1 MNMKI
6 YNDLKPKQQ
15 AYIQLLDKAFEGTVD
30 ADTTFTRGYLKKVAN
45 DNGIAWAPAW
55 IVKDV
60 SRVRGRGAYVVPE
73 LASYRGVNI
82 DRTEK
87 PVASVGDKPKA
98 APVETVAPEIR
109 VPARPV
115 IQAEK
120 VYGIDKAAWGLLTD
134 AEQADIAAR
143 HAEGVA

>member
-1 MNMKI
+1 MKI

-15 AYIQLLDKAFEGTVD
+15 AYIKLLDKAFEGTVD
-30 ADTTFTRGYLKKVAN
+30 ADTTFSRGYLKKVAN

-82 DRTEK
+82 DRTDEPIVKEVVAECCEEQTQAIDATPQRPEHIK
-87 PVASVGDKPKA
+87 PEV
-98 APVETVAPEIR
+98 
-109 VPARPV
+109 
-115 IQAEK
+115 
-120 VYGIDKAAWGLLTD
+120 WGLMTD
-134 AEQADIAAR
+134 EEQLAA
-143 HAEGVA
+143 VA

>member
-1 MNMKI
+1 MN

-15 AYIQLLDKAFEGTVD
+15 AYIQLLDAAFEGTVD
-30 ADTTFTRGYLKKVAN
+30 ADTTFTRGYLKQVAN

-55 IVKDV
+55 IVKDA

-73 LASYRGVNI
+73 LASYRGVG
-82 DRTEK
+82 DGTAK
-87 PVASVGDKPKA
+87 PVAAVGDKPKPA
-98 APVETVAPEIR
+98 PAPVETAPDIK

-120 VYGIDKAAWGLLTD
+120 IYGMDKASWGLLTD
-134 AEQADIAAR
+134 AEQADIVAR
-143 HAEGVA
+143 HEEGVA